1 MLGEQTSVI
10 GKQTAVIGKQVA
22 MRFLGG
28 LDPCQSLSY
37 VAQELFVPIETR
49 TEGANVRLD

>member
-1 MLGEQTSVI
+1 MI

-37 VAQELFVPIETR
+37 IAQELFVSIETR
-49 TEGANVRLD
+49 AEGANVRLD

>member
-1 MLGEQTSVI
+1 MIS
-10 GKQTAVIGKQVA
+10 KQTAMISKQAA

-37 VAQELFVPIETR
+37 IAQDLFVSIEAR
-49 TEGANVRLD
+49 GEGAHVRFD